1 MSYQNVFFGDLKNPS
16 FYSREGDELEGTEQ
30 TTYLPTTFTDN
41 PLMTKQPMNIGYH
54 IIVYKPESIGV
65 KFYLTEDPTHYGV
78 DINKNIEKSVANI
91 QTHIDREDGDLT
103 ITWLGVNES
112 MRGKKLGQFLIT
124 LSLLYTKIFDEN
136 ITLARLDD
144 DSDNYANGI
153 EDPIERRKAQSKNI
167 YCKMGFVYEDETG
180 GPEMEGD
187 VHEMMEKNL
196 KIFVKSR
203 SRSLSRSR
211 SRSGSSSSG
220 SRTAKKKR

>member
-1 MSYQNVFFGDLKNPS
+1 
-16 FYSREGDELEGTEQ
+16 
-30 TTYLPTTFTDN
+30 
-41 PLMTKQPMNIGYH
+41 
-54 IIVYKPESIGV
+54 
-65 KFYLTEDPTHYGV
+65 
-78 DINKNIEKSVANI
+78 
-91 QTHIDREDGDLT
+91 
-103 ITWLGVNES
+103 

-153 EDPIERRKAQSKNI
+153 EDQIERRKAQSKNI